1 MAIYKG
7 REVQLLGRVS
17 GGEESPLY
25 RVMDK
30 NMNVEHVSLSQMQ
43 FTAEEKK
50 NLERDHGAPQ
60 ASSLQVIEEKDLKEL
75 REGQDRK
82 KIEER
87 QKSEQKNKDVPVSNI
102 KVNADEVARKAGK

>member
-7 REVQLLGRVS
+7 REVSLLGRVS

-30 NMNVEHVSLSQMQ
+30 DQNIEHVALDKMQ
-43 FTAEEKK
+43 FTADEKK
-50 NLERDHGAPQ
+50 NLERDNGSI
-60 ASSLQVIEEKDLKEL
+60 ASTLQVIEDKDLKEL
-75 REGQDRK
+75 RDGQNRQ

-87 QKSEQKNKDVPVSNI
+87 QKNQPQNRDVPVSNI

>member
-7 REVQLLGRVS
+7 REVQLLGRLS

-30 NMNVEHVSLSQMQ
+30 DQNVEHVALDQMQ
-43 FTAEEKK
+43 FTSEEKK
-50 NLERDHGAPQ
+50 QLEKDHGQ
-60 ASSLQVIEEKDLKEL
+60 VASTLNVIEDKDLKEL
-75 REGQDRK
+75 RDGQDRQ

-87 QKSEQKNKDVPVSNI
+87 QKKEPQNRDVPVSNI

>member
-7 REVQLLGRVS
+7 REVHLLGRLA

-30 NMNVEHVSLSQMQ
+30 HQNVEHVPLSNMQ

-50 NLERDHGAPQ
+50 NLEKTHGLI
-60 ASSLQVIEEKDLKEL
+60 ASGLTVIEDKELKEL
-75 REGQDRK
+75 RDGQDRS

-87 QKSEQKNKDVPVSNI
+87 QKNESKNKDVAVSTV
-102 KVNADEVARKAGK
+102 KVNADEVLRKAK

>member
-7 REVQLLGRVS
+7 REVHLLGRLS

-30 NMNVEHVSLSQMQ
+30 DQNVEHVALDQMQ
-43 FTAEEKK
+43 FTADEKK
-50 NLERDHGAPQ
+50 QLERDHGSV
-60 ASSLQVIEEKDLKEL
+60 ASSLTVIEDKDLKEL
-75 REGQDRK
+75 RDGQDRQ

-87 QKSEQKNKDVPVSNI
+87 QKNQPQNRDVAVSQV
-102 KVNADEVARKAGK
+102 KVNADEVARKAK

>member
-7 REVQLLGRVS
+7 REVQLLGRLS

-30 NMNVEHVSLSQMQ
+30 HQNIEHVPLSQMQ
-43 FTAEEKK
+43 FTSEEKK
-50 NLERDHGAPQ
+50 QLEGEHGQLASNLT
-60 ASSLQVIEEKDLKEL
+60 VIENKDLKEL
-75 REGQDRK
+75 REGQDRQ

-87 QKSEQKNKDVPVSNI
+87 QKNENKNQDVPVDTV
-102 KVNADEVARKAGK
+102 KVNANEVARKAGK